1 MGNDSGKTSPRY
13 VHWRTEILAELV
25 FTKLNLIYTKLQPD
39 SAADYTV
46 CTRSGDQFLVE
57 VKGLSSIARRIRNI
71 ETIEEL
77 RWRVPSQ
84 LLETARRS
92 DYPFFLFLFDA
103 DTEHG
108 RYLRIDT
115 LPEDASSARDVTLR
129 FPKANTLDRHGLQKL
144 LLELEVNGHTAS
156 KRMGRT
162 G

>member
-1 MGNDSGKTSPRY
+1 MGTKPKTLPHY
-13 VHWRTEILAELV
+13 VQWRKEILAELV
-25 FTKLNLIYTKLQPD
+25 FTRLNLIYTKLQPD
-39 SAADYTV
+39 SAADYSV
-46 CTRSGDQFLVE
+46 YTRSGNQFLVV

-71 ETIEEL
+71 ETAQEL
-77 RWRVPSQ
+77 HWRVPNQ

-108 RYLRIDT
+108 RYLRLDT
-115 LPEDASSARDVTLR
+115 LPENVSSSAREVTLR
-129 FPKANTLDRHGLQKL
+129 FPKANTLDRDGLQKL
-144 LLELEVNGHTAS
+144 LLELEVNGENAS